1 MLFFHTTDGQAFYK
15 VALEEWIKNG
25 DWHCCH
31 NHHGHT
37 SCFPWD
43 GLYSSCQL
51 AGYPDVFSDV
61 IHIVLDLHQEV
72 LQWVKVV
79 TLNIEEGVEPVVP
92 EP

>member
-1 MLFFHTTDGQAFYK
+1 MAIGTVATTTMAIRPVSRGMDCTAP
-15 VALEEWIKNG
+15 ANW
-25 DWHCCH
+25 
-31 NHHGHT
+31 
-37 SCFPWD
+37 
-43 GLYSSCQL
+43 
-51 AGYPDVFSDV
+51 PDTPTFFSDV

>member
-1 MLFFHTTDGQAFYK
+1 MAIGTVATTTMA
-15 VALEEWIKNG
+15 IRP
-25 DWHCCH
+25 
-31 NHHGHT
+31 
-37 SCFPWD
+37 CFPWD

-51 AGYPDVFSDV
+51 ARIPRRFSDV

-79 TLNIEEGVEPVVP
+79 TLNIEEGVEPVIP

>member
-1 MLFFHTTDGQAFYK
+1 MAIGTVATTTMAIRP
-15 VALEEWIKNG
+15 V
-25 DWHCCH
+25 
-31 NHHGHT
+31 
-37 SCFPWD
+37 SPWD

-79 TLNIEEGVEPVVP
+79 TLNIEEGVEPVIP

>member
-1 MLFFHTTDGQAFYK
+1 MAIGTVATTTMAIRPVSRG
-15 VALEEWIKNG
+15 
-25 DWHCCH
+25 
-31 NHHGHT
+31 
-37 SCFPWD
+37 D

-51 AGYPDVFSDV
+51 ARYPDVFSDV

-79 TLNIEEGVEPVVP
+79 TLNIEEGIEPVVP

>member
-15 VALEEWIKNG
+15 VALEEWIENG

-31 NHHGHT
+31 NHHSHT

-51 AGYPDVFSDV
+51 AGYPDIFSDV

-79 TLNIEEGVEPVVP
+79 TLNIEKGVEPVVP
-92 EP
+92 ES